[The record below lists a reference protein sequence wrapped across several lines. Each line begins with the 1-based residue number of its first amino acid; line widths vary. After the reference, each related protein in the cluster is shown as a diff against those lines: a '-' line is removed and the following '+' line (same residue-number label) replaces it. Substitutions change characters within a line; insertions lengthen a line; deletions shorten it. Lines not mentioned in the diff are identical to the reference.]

1 MQFFHTV
8 ARFMFL
14 LAMHR
19 GLDSPLAPP
28 YLLCR
33 CGDSPACHIGGGGT
47 PTVLEVVLAL

>member
-1 MQFFHTV
+1 MKLFHTV
-8 ARFMFL
+8 ARFVFP

-33 CGDSPACHIGGGGT
+33 RGDSPACRVRGGGT
-47 PTVLEVVLAL
+47 PTVLDVVLAP